1 MNLAGKDYFTIA
13 EAAHYCC
20 VSESHFCRNVR
31 AAGLLPGKL
40 WGKLI
45 YRRSDLARMIEQQTL
60 WPRRAEEAPDWAPR
74 RTRPGEFKNLRP
86 TGVRP
91 TDDCPLDAFRTE
103 EQIRARRQREQK

>member
-20 VSESHFCRNVR
+20 VSESHFRRNVR

-45 YRRSDLARMIEQQTL
+45 YRRSDLARLIEQQIE
-60 WPRRAEEAPDWAPR
+60 WPQPPSTMGTHWS
-74 RTRPGEFKNLRP
+74 GSKNLRP
-86 TGVRP
+86 RSDGTSPGGDVKLTRRQNA
-91 TDDCPLDAFRTE
+91 THSDDPLDRFR
-103 EQIRARRQREQK
+103 RRK